1 MSAEKRWHDSYL
13 TVFAS
18 GTGLVCGK
26 IVDDAQA
33 SFFSDLIQPITCFYL
48 DCRSAILTHRIQSCN
63 RQFCQRF
70 SICAAS
76 GVHGCKDAIALCEQ
90 FTITYPR
97 TAKVKFFRSISSK
110 DQVRM
115 SVYRSRCD
123 NNSLRIND
131 GYTIG

>member
-33 SFFSDLIQPITCFYL
+33 RFFSDLIQPITCFYL
-48 DCRSAILTHRIQSCN
+48 DCRSAILKHRIQSCN

-70 SICAAS
+70 SICDAR
-76 GVHGCKDAIALCEQ
+76 GVHVCKVPMALNDQ

-97 TAKVKFFRSISSK
+97 TSSVKFFAPF
-110 DQVRM
+110 
-115 SVYRSRCD
+115 SVK
-123 NNSLRIND
+123 I
-131 GYTIG
+131 